1 MTATPNILIVDDE
14 KVIRDSLH
22 DWFAEDG
29 YAIDVAQNAQEA
41 LQKID
46 QTTYDIV
53 LLDIKMPGMDGL
65 TLQEKMVKQI
75 PQAIIIIMTAYASV
89 ETAVQA
95 LKAGAYDYLQKPID
109 PDELQHLIEKAL
121 ERQHLVQENH
131 QLKKQLETLS
141 KEDMPEL
148 VGQSPQMQKVKNLI
162 HTVAPTDTT
171 VLILGES
178 GTGKELVA
186 RAIHRHSQRHHMPLI
201 TAHCAGLPEGLI
213 ESELFGHE
221 KGAFT
226 GAAYRRKGKFELAD
240 GGTIFFDEI
249 ADISPKTQIDLLRVL
264 QEHNFTRL
272 GGTHPIETDFRVIA
286 ATNCHLSQAVAEGR
300 FRQDLYYRLDVF
312 TIEIPP
318 LRERPQDIVLLAQH
332 FLIKYAQK
340 MNKPTQGFSSDAL
353 KALTQ
358 YAWPGNVRE
367 LENTIERAVVIQKGP
382 EIHVDNLKEA
392 QSKTA
397 ITTTNLSLAAQE
409 KQHIASVLQL
419 MEGNISQAAKTLNID
434 RVTLYNKIKK
444 YDLKR
449 PH

>member
-1 MTATPNILIVDDE
+1 MTMKPNILVVDDE
-14 KVIRDSLH
+14 QVIRDSLR

-29 YAIDVAQNAQEA
+29 YAISVAPNAPEA
-41 LQKID
+41 LKLID
-46 QTTYDIV
+46 RTAYDIV

-65 TLQEKMVKQI
+65 ALQEKIVAQR
-75 PQAIIIIMTAYASV
+75 PNTLIIIMTAYASV

-95 LKAGAYDYLQKPID
+95 LKAGAYDYVQKPID
-109 PDELQHLIEKAL
+109 PDELQHLIDKAAEHQQL
-121 ERQHLVQENH
+121 KRENQHL
-131 QLKKQLETLS
+131 KKRLETLS
-141 KEDMPEL
+141 QEDMPEL
-148 VGQSPQMQKVKNLI
+148 VGESSQMQRVKKMI

-186 RAIHRHSQRHHMPLI
+186 RAIHRCSPRHHMPLV

-249 ADISPKTQIDLLRVL
+249 ADISPKTQIDLLRIL
-264 QEHNFTRL
+264 QEKNFTRL

-286 ATNCHLSQAVAEGR
+286 ATNCNLSEAVAKGQ

-312 TIEIPP
+312 AIEIPP
-318 LRERPQDIVLLAQH
+318 LRERPQDIMLLAQH
-332 FLIKYAQK
+332 FLKKYAQK
-340 MNKPTQGFSSDAL
+340 MNRPTQGFTSNAL
-353 KALTQ
+353 KGLMQ
-358 YAWPGNVRE
+358 YTWPGNVRE
-367 LENTIERAVVIQKGP
+367 LENTIERAVVVQEGN
-382 EIHVDNLKEA
+382 EIHLHNLKAA
-392 QSKTA
+392 QSTPP
-397 ITTTNLSLAAQE
+397 ITNLSLAAQE

-419 MEGNISQAAKTLNID
+419 MGDNITQTAKALHID

>member
-1 MTATPNILIVDDE
+1 MIATPNILVVDDE

-29 YAIDVAQNAQEA
+29 YDIDVAENAQEA
-41 LQKID
+41 LKHID
-46 QTTYDIV
+46 HTIYDIV

-65 TLQEKMVKQI
+65 TLQEKIIKQI

-95 LKAGAYDYLQKPID
+95 LKMGAYDYLQKPID
-109 PDELQHLIEKAL
+109 PDELQHIIEKAV
-121 ERQHLVQENH
+121 ERQHLVHENR
-131 QLKKQLETLS
+131 QLKKRLETLS
-141 KEDMPEL
+141 QEDMPEL
-148 VGQSPQMQKVKNLI
+148 VGQSPQMQRVKSLI

-186 RAIHRHSQRHHMPLI
+186 RAIHRHSPRHHMPLV

-240 GGTIFFDEI
+240 KGSIFFDEI
-249 ADISPKTQIDLLRVL
+249 ADISPKTQIDLLRIL
-264 QEHNFTRL
+264 QERNFTRL

-286 ATNCHLSQAVAEGR
+286 ATNRNLALAVSEGH

-340 MNKPTQGFSSDAL
+340 MNKSIQGFSPDAT

-358 YAWPGNVRE
+358 YYWPGNVRE
-367 LENTIERAVVIQKGP
+367 LENTIERAVVIQKGS
-382 EIHVDNLKEA
+382 EIHIDNLKEA
-392 QSKTA
+392 QSKTS
-397 ITTTNLSLAAQE
+397 TDTTNLSLAAQE

-419 MEGNISQAAKTLNID
+419 MQGNISQTAKTLDID

-449 PH
+449 SH

>member
-1 MTATPNILIVDDE
+1 MKPNILVVDDE
-14 KVIRDSLH
+14 QVIRDSLR

-29 YAIDVAQNAQEA
+29 YAISVAPNAPEA
-41 LQKID
+41 LKLID
-46 QTTYDIV
+46 RTAYDIV

-65 TLQEKMVKQI
+65 ALQEKIVAQR
-75 PQAIIIIMTAYASV
+75 PNTLIIIMTAYASV

-95 LKAGAYDYLQKPID
+95 LKAGAYDYVQKPID
-109 PDELQHLIEKAL
+109 PDELQHLIDKAAEHQQL
-121 ERQHLVQENH
+121 KRENQHL
-131 QLKKQLETLS
+131 KKRLETLS
-141 KEDMPEL
+141 QEDMPEL
-148 VGQSPQMQKVKNLI
+148 VGESSQMQRVKKMI

-186 RAIHRHSQRHHMPLI
+186 RAIHRCSPRHHMPLV

-249 ADISPKTQIDLLRVL
+249 ADISPKTQIDLLRIL
-264 QEHNFTRL
+264 QEKNFTRL

-286 ATNCHLSQAVAEGR
+286 ATNCNLSEAVAKGQ

-312 TIEIPP
+312 AIEIPP
-318 LRERPQDIVLLAQH
+318 LRERPQDIMLLAQH
-332 FLIKYAQK
+332 FLKKYAQK
-340 MNKPTQGFSSDAL
+340 MNRPTQGFTSNAL
-353 KALTQ
+353 KGLMQ
-358 YAWPGNVRE
+358 YTWPGNVRE
-367 LENTIERAVVIQKGP
+367 LENTIERAVVVQEGN
-382 EIHVDNLKEA
+382 EIHLHNLKAA
-392 QSKTA
+392 QSTPP
-397 ITTTNLSLAAQE
+397 ITNLSLAAQE

-419 MEGNISQAAKTLNID
+419 MGDNITQTAKALHID